1 MEYFETAFPEK
12 LKALRTAYKIKGID
26 LIEYCQLFTKD
37 YLSRHAVTFWENRKS
52 EPKFKEIKTV
62 SNFFCVSLEWLSMP
76 SDYPKEAMYDETKIS
91 YFENRNIN
99 VPYFKTNLPES
110 YFDKQIRKELSLEA
124 RANIITLSFIFY
136 RKGKNREEGQKAL
149 EGIKEILKTQ
159 KPKYQIKYRN
169 D

>member
-12 LKALRTAYKIKGID
+12 LKALRKAYKIKSRD
-26 LIEYCQLFTKD
+26 LNEYCQLFTQD
-37 YLSRHAVTFWENRKS
+37 YMSRHAVTLWENKKS
-52 EPKFKEIKTV
+52 EPSFKDIKTI

-76 SDYPKEAMYDETKIS
+76 NDYPKEAIYDETKIK

-110 YFDKQIRKELSLEA
+110 YFDEQIRKQLPLEA
-124 RANIITLSFIFY
+124 RANIITLSFKLY

-149 EGIKEILKTQ
+149 EDIKEILETQ
-159 KPKYQIKYRN
+159 KPKYKVR
-169 D
+169 